1 MRKRES
7 CASLTTTPEG
17 MIYPRF
23 RLEGIQSEAESKASC
38 QLTALRCVA
47 TPCLKFE
54 RRDAT
59 TRSSVFRDR
68 GSRFS
73 AFQPRFQPRFHP
85 IFSTPFPS
93 AHPQPTFLYFCA
105 GRFSFRKG
113 LFFSF
118 ILWFSFC
125 CCVVFFLRISV
136 RFYCVKYRPVSVV
149 TWLLYC
155 VVSRR
160 ILWISWIPKCF
171 STDNVIIFTAR
182 AQDVN
187 A

>member
-1 MRKRES
+1 
-7 CASLTTTPEG
+7 
-17 MIYPRF
+17 MIYRRF

-47 TPCLKFE
+47 TPPCLKFE

-59 TRSSVFRDR
+59 TRRSVFRDR

-73 AFQPRFQPRFHP
+73 AFQLRFQLRFQP
-85 IFSTPFPS
+85 IFSTRFPT
-93 AHPQPTFLYFCA
+93 AHPQPAFVYFCA
-105 GRFSFRKG
+105 GRFSFRKE
-113 LFFSF
+113 LFFH
-118 ILWFSFC
+118 LFC
-125 CCVVFFLRISV
+125 GFLFVVVSYVFLRISV

-160 ILWISWIPKCF
+160 FLWISWIPKCF